1 MNLVPLNITWCVH
14 FDYSFFSLPHPSAY
28 GNTHAVL
35 GLHGRLFLSMLLSS
49 RGFYIGFFAQTL
61 LISAIFCLSVCRWAI
76 SVCFRVAFSH
86 VSWFMMSIP
95 VFQASC
101 SRLTTRLVI
110 TIYAM
115 RAFGLY
121 AARKRIW
128 PQSIA
133 MAACSY
139 YINRRCHFLL
149 ESEHFEPSGRI
160 VPVCVWRIAQRE
172 YVWKDLSSFRNR
184 HRSCFE
190 LSLMSPF
197 ARAISEC
204 VLLPSGRKFKLEFAA
219 TVRHYRWPWKKYIPS
234 QSRFAMA
241 RKRLFSRFT
250 ISKDPRSVG
259 IWIPILF
266 SCLS

>member
-1 MNLVPLNITWCVH
+1 MARTKFWAGKYPWQMSSCHFMSLHAPLTLWTSFHGHHLTLLDAFISITR
-14 FDYSFFSLPHPSAY
+14 SFLYHIVQRTVTP
-28 GNTHAVL
+28 T
-35 GLHGRLFLSMLLSS
+35 LFLVCTDGFSFRCCCRRVVFTSASS
-49 RGFYIGFFAQTL
+49 LKRCWFRQSFAYLYVDEQ
-61 LISAIFCLSVCRWAI
+61 FLSV
-76 SVCFRVAFSH
+76 FRVAFSH

-110 TIYAM
+110 TIHAM

-172 YVWKDLSSFRNR
+172 CISKDLMSFRNR

-197 ARAISEC
+197 ARAISEY
-204 VLLPSGRKFKLEFAA
+204 VLLPSGRNF
-219 TVRHYRWPWKKYIPS
+219 
-234 QSRFAMA
+234 
-241 RKRLFSRFT
+241 
-250 ISKDPRSVG
+250 
-259 IWIPILF
+259 
-266 SCLS
+266 

>member
-1 MNLVPLNITWCVH
+1 MARTKFWAGKYPWQMSSCHFMSLHAPLTLWTSLQLNITWCVH
-14 FDYSFFSLPHPSAY
+14 FDYSFFSLPHRSAY
-28 GNTHAVL
+28 GKTHAVL
-35 GLHGRLFLSMLLSS
+35 GLHGRLFLSMRLSS
-49 RGFYIGFFAQTL
+49 CGFYIGYSLKRCWFQQSFAYLYVDEQ
-61 LISAIFCLSVCRWAI
+61 FLSV
-76 SVCFRVAFSH
+76 FRVAFSH

-110 TIYAM
+110 TIHAM

-160 VPVCVWRIAQRE
+160 VPVYVWRIAQRE
-172 YVWKDLSSFRNR
+172 YISKDLMSFRNR

-204 VLLPSGRKFKLEFAA
+204 VLLPSGRNF
-219 TVRHYRWPWKKYIPS
+219 
-234 QSRFAMA
+234 
-241 RKRLFSRFT
+241 
-250 ISKDPRSVG
+250 
-259 IWIPILF
+259 
-266 SCLS
+266 